1 MRRSSA
7 PEIAMRIAYAFD
19 WLAEHVVPAQLDRF
33 FAHIEPKWVQEALM
47 ATGTAT
53 LRRRRLPAEQVVW
66 LVIGM
71 ALMRNDSIERVVAML
86 DLALP
91 TSDGQ
96 SPAKSSLTQAR
107 SRLGEDP
114 LAYLFVLT
122 AAAWAAQSAERHA
135 WRGLRLYGVDGS
147 TLRIPDSPENR
158 AAFHGQPEGGRAG
171 GAYPALRMVALMAL
185 RSHLLSA
192 LIVADYLTGETTM
205 WKQLWHE
212 VPDDSLIVVDRGFLV
227 ANDLTQLARAGSN
240 RHWLTRAKSNTQL
253 KTIKRLSR
261 NDSLVEICLSAQTR
275 RAYPELPERWIVRA
289 IRYQRRGFK
298 PSLLLTSLIDAERYP
313 AGELVDIYHERWE
326 IEGAYDEIK
335 THMLAREETIRS
347 RTPVG
352 VRQEVWGIALAF
364 NLIRL
369 EMERAANELGVAPT
383 RISFVNALALIKY
396 AWVASSMPPL
406 APGTIPKR
414 LLDVRRQMKLL
425 LVPER
430 PGRSYPRAVK
440 IKMSNY
446 PRKRAATTNSA
457 K

>member
-1 MRRSSA
+1 MQ
-7 PEIAMRIAYAFD
+7 IAHAFD
-19 WLAEHVVPAQLDRF
+19 WLAEHVVPGKLDRF
-33 FAHIEPKWVQEALM
+33 FAHVDPRWVQEALL

-53 LRRRRLPAEQVVW
+53 LRRRRLPAEQIVW

-91 TSDGQ
+91 ATGGQ
-96 SPAKSSLTQAR
+96 TPAKSSLTQAR

-114 LAYLFVLT
+114 LAHLFVST
-122 AAAWAAQSAERHA
+122 AATWATQSAERHT
-135 WRGLRLYGVDGS
+135 WRGLQLYGVDGS
-147 TLRIPDSPENR
+147 TLRVPDSPENR

-171 GAYPALRMVALMAL
+171 GAYPALRLVALMVL

-192 LIVADYLTGETTM
+192 LVVADYLTGETTL
-205 WKQLWHE
+205 WRQLWNE
-212 VPDDSLIVVDRGFLV
+212 VPDESLIVVDRGFLV
-227 ANDLTQLARAGSN
+227 SNDLTQLVRAGNN
-240 RHWLTRAKSNTQL
+240 RHWLTRAKSNTRL
-253 KTIKRLSR
+253 KTIKRLGR

-275 RAYPELPERWIVRA
+275 KAYPELPEHWVVRA

-298 PSLLLTSLIDAERYP
+298 PSLVLTSLTDAACYP
-313 AGELVDIYHERWE
+313 ASELVDLYHERWE

-335 THMLAREETIRS
+335 THMLAREEAIRS

-352 VRQEVWGIALAF
+352 VRQEVWGIALAY

-369 EMERAANELGVAPT
+369 EMERAAAELGVAPT

-396 AWVASSMPPL
+396 AWVASSTPPN

-446 PRKRAATTNSA
+446 PKKRSATTRHA

>member
-1 MRRSSA
+1 
-7 PEIAMRIAYAFD
+7 MRIASAFD
-19 WLAEHVVPAQLDRF
+19 WLAEHVVPAKLDRF
-33 FAHIEPKWVQEALM
+33 FTHIDSRWVQEALL
-47 ATGTAT
+47 ATGTST
-53 LRRRRLPAEQVVW
+53 VRRRRLPAEQVVW

-91 TSDGQ
+91 TANGQ
-96 SPAKSSLTQAR
+96 TPAKSSLTQAR

-114 LAYLFVLT
+114 LAHLFVAT
-122 AAAWAAQSAERHA
+122 AAAWAAQSAERHT

-147 TLRIPDSPENR
+147 TLRVPDSSENR

-192 LIVADYLTGETTM
+192 LVVADYLTGEATL
-205 WKQLWHE
+205 WKQLWNE

-227 ANDLTQLARAGSN
+227 ANDLTQLVRSGQN
-240 RHWLTRAKSNTQL
+240 RHWLTRAKSTTQL
-253 KTIKRLSR
+253 KTIERLGR
-261 NDSLVEICLSAQTR
+261 NDTLVEICLSEQTR
-275 RAYPELPERWIVRA
+275 RAYPELPERWVVRA

-298 PSLLLTSLIDAERYP
+298 PSVLLTSLTDPARYP
-313 AGELVDIYHERWE
+313 ARELVDLYHERWE

-335 THMLAREETIRS
+335 THMLAREEAIRS

-352 VRQEVWGIALAF
+352 VRQEVWGIALAY

-369 EMERAANELGVAPT
+369 EMERAAAELGVAPT

-396 AWVASSMPPL
+396 AWVASSTPPL

-414 LLDVRRQMKLL
+414 LLDIRRQMKLL

-446 PRKRAATTNSA
+446 PKKRSATVSHA